1 MAAKPATLQRIETE
15 ALRLFVAKGV
25 DATSIADIARGARV
39 AQGALYRHYKG
50 KDELV
55 WGLFRDSY
63 VALAERLQARVRAT
77 AGAHAKLAAIVD
89 EFVRLHDEDATLFRF
104 LLVVQHGQ
112 LAKVT
117 PATPSPVNV
126 VRDTIA
132 AAIRAGELPPQDVE
146 LATALVLGALLQPAV
161 FAIYGRLKPKLA
173 PHRDRL
179 LAAAWR
185 ALQPA

>member
-1 MAAKPATLQRIETE
+1 MQPRPATLQRIETE

-161 FAIYGRLKPKLA
+161 FATYGRLKPKLA
-173 PHRDRL
+173 LHRDRL